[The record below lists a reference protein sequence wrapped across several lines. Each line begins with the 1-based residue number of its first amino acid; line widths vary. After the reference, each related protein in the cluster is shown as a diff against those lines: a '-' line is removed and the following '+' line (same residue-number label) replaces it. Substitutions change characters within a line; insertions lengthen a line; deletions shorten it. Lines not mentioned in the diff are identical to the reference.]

1 MRDFLLVTG
10 REIGL
15 AWRQGAATS
24 LTVTFFVIAVT
35 LFPLG
40 IGPEREV
47 LARIA
52 PGVLWVAVLLATL
65 LSLERLFQADV
76 ETGALEQMTLGPL
89 PLTRVVLAKC
99 VAHWVTVA
107 WPLILAAPVLA
118 VLMGLTGPAIAVLVA
133 ALAIGTPALSLIGAV
148 GAALTVTVRR
158 GGVLLPVLVLPLC
171 VPTLIFGAGAVEA
184 LLTAGPVAPNL
195 YLLGAVS
202 VVALVLAPPA
212 AAAALWLALE

>member
-76 ETGALEQMTLGPL
+76 TLGPL

-99 VAHWVTVA
+99 AAHWVTVA